1 MISGTGALNRAAKL
15 ASDNWCWR
23 LLVNVLTVQNDVRS
37 MTTSDAR
44 YMTRNHASGG
54 DSVRVARSQAL
65 RQSAAEAHPT
75 AVWPSR
81 PAPATTPSLS
91 AEVVFSQALARD
103 LRP

>member
-23 LLVNVLTVQNDVRS
+23 LLVIVLTVQNDVRS

-65 RQSAAEAHPT
+65 HPER
-75 AVWPSR
+75 AGSPPYRRLALPACSR
-81 PAPATTPSLS
+81 HHSFSLRGGRFFPGTS
-91 AEVVFSQALARD
+91 
-103 LRP
+103 P